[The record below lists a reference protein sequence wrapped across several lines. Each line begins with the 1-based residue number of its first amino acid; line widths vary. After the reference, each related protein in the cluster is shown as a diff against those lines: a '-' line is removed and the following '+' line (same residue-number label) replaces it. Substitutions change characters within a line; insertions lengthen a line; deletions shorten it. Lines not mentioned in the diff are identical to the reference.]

1 MTKKKDLNKPKY
13 DEFAKFNLERKEIA
27 EEIIKAVMPKALT
40 DLCDFPKMELVP
52 SEHID
57 DELRK
62 LISDILWRVPLKIP
76 NQEIYFYK
84 YKTCTKSN

>member
-27 EEIIKAVMPKALT
+27 EEIIKTVMPKALT
-40 DLCDFPKMELVP
+40 DLCNFSKMELVP

-62 LISDILWRVPLKIP
+62 LISDILWRVPLKILS
-76 NQEIYFYK
+76 QEIYFY
-84 YKTCTKSN
+84 